1 MFEEIQIIKPIGL
14 DSQEI
19 QIRNK
24 AAQNNEAIVVIP
36 KGNSEKLQNGR
47 RNAEVMSGHKCKY

>member
-36 KGNSEKLQNGR
+36 KGNSENLQIGWT
-47 RNAEVMSGHKCKY
+47 NAEVMSGPKCNY